1 VSTYLEKIVL
11 DHLRPKSRLDSFHL
25 DTIILGRSIQ
35 GSYSSRNQND
45 IIPCLG
51 RGSKNEN
58 EKNLEILVCAKHAE
72 TEKHLTPKSIQP
84 ESILPPLIG
93 HCQQLI

>member
-1 VSTYLEKIVL
+1 M
-11 DHLRPKSRLDSFHL
+11 
-25 DTIILGRSIQ
+25 
-35 GSYSSRNQND
+35 
-45 IIPCLG
+45 

-58 EKNLEILVCAKHAE
+58 QKNLEILVCAKHAE

-93 HCQQLI
+93 HCQ

>member
-1 VSTYLEKIVL
+1 MGASLGFFGPYLPQL
-11 DHLRPKSRLDSFHL
+11 PQA
-25 DTIILGRSIQ
+25 GRSIQ

-58 EKNLEILVCAKHAE
+58 EKNLEILVCVKHAE

>member
-1 VSTYLEKIVL
+1 VGFFEQFCKAKTARRTTWG
-11 DHLRPKSRLDSFHL
+11 LRWGSSGLIFRSFRKPAKSWLP
-25 DTIILGRSIQ
+25 Q
-35 GSYSSRNQND
+35 
-45 IIPCLG
+45 
-51 RGSKNEN
+51 N

>member
-1 VSTYLEKIVL
+1 LPDPFKVHIPLEIKMILFPVSV
-11 DHLRPKSRLDSFHL
+11 
-25 DTIILGRSIQ
+25 
-35 GSYSSRNQND
+35 
-45 IIPCLG
+45 G